1 MKKKLVSASNI
12 SDFLTA
18 GANEIQVDNSMIITS
33 GAKDYL
39 RDKGVKITYS
49 KQAAACTASP
59 VNAGTGRPQNLK
71 TVVSKIVSILRNDLQ
86 VRDARTVESVTQK
99 VLTGLKRR

>member
-1 MKKKLVSASNI
+1 MKKKLVNADNI

-33 GAKDYL
+33 GAQDYL
-39 RDKGVKITYS
+39 RKKGVRLVYS

-59 VNAGTGRPQNLK
+59 ANAKTGRPQNLNA
-71 TVVSKIVSILRNDLQ
+71 VVSKIVSILRNDLQ
-86 VRDARTVESVTQK
+86 VRDARTVESVTHK
-99 VLTGLKRR
+99 VLSGMKRR